1 MTLKSPRRV
10 ARPLILCSIASAGLL
25 SACAP
30 HIQLSQAALPCGE
43 LVDSSG
49 LLKPTPAAALPANSE
64 ASRWVAFSD
73 VQTGQLDR
81 ANSDKQAVTGILHTC
96 DQWQSRPRTVVSR
109 VRDTPAAEK

>member
-1 MTLKSPRRV
+1 MSSTSTARV
-10 ARPLILCSIASAGLL
+10 ARPLILCSIASVGLL

-49 LLKPTPAAALPANSE
+49 LLKATPPAALPANSE

-73 VQTGQLDR
+73 IQTGQLDR

-96 DQWQSRPRTVVSR
+96 DQWQNRPRTVVTR
-109 VRDTPAAEK
+109 VKDVPEAK